1 MEDSVDKQNDDEE
14 EKNDV
19 MSPKKSL
26 FQSKKLSSFYK
37 PLCMERQPTE
47 ESIASFFPQEE
58 GKESRKISRVL
69 NTIHPFYCTSNR
81 GLP

>member
-19 MSPKKSL
+19 KGSKKSL

-37 PLCMERQPTE
+37 PLCTERQPTE

-58 GKESRKISRVL
+58 GKERKISRVL
-69 NTIHPFYCTSNR
+69 NTIHPFYYTSNS